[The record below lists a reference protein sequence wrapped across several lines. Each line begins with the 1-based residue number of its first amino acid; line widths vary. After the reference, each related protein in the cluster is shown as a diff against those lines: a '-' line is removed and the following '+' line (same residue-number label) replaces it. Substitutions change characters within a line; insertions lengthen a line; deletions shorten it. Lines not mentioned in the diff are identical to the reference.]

1 MKNEN
6 DILSRI
12 PSEMPMGPYLL
23 GYAQAVSDLNKD
35 WDTFRREAAK
45 DMLPLTATF
54 KITKG
59 DTLIATI
66 PMKAAVKTA
75 IEYADEL
82 IKQLKEDEK

>member
-6 DILSRI
+6 DILSKI
-12 PSEMPMGPYLL
+12 QPDMPAGPYLL
-23 GYAQAVSDLNKD
+23 GYAQAVRDLNKD
-35 WDTFRREAAK
+35 WDVFRREAAK
-45 DMLPLTATF
+45 EMLPLTATF

-59 DTLIATI
+59 DTLIRTI

-82 IKQLKEDEK
+82 IRQLREDKK

>member
-1 MKNEN
+1 MENEN
-6 DILSRI
+6 EILSKI
-12 PSEMPMGPYLL
+12 PPEIPAGPYLL

-35 WDTFRREAAK
+35 WDTFRREVAK
-45 DMLPLTATF
+45 EMLPLTATF

-59 DTLIATI
+59 DTLVRTI

-82 IKQLKEDEK
+82 VRQLKENEK